1 MKRSQPATD
10 ADQPTGY
17 LIGYAR
23 VSTQDQ
29 DPQMQIDKLRA
40 AGCDPNHIHVETI
53 SGVRAKRPMLERCL
67 KDCRRGDTLVVYK
80 LDRLGRSLLDLMSK
94 LADLDRRGIKFRS
107 LTEGIDTSTPV
118 GRFATHMI
126 GALAQF
132 ERDLIAERTR
142 DGIRAKIAR
151 GEWHGGKPTFDRAK
165 AENLLRDG
173 HDAGAV
179 AKAVGIS
186 RARIYQLFPYSV
198 REKLRAAGKRKR
210 GKG

>member
-1 MKRSQPATD
+1 MERSQPAPD

-165 AENLLRDG
+165 AEKLLRDG
-173 HDAGAV
+173 HEASAV

-186 RARIYQLFPYSV
+186 RARIYQLFPYPV
-198 REKLRAAGKRKR
+198 REKLRQAGKRNR